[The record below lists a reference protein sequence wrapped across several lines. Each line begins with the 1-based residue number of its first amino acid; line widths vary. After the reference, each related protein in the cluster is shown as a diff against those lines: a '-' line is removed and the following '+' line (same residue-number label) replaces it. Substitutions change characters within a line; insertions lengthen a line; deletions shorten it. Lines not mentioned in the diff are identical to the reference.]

1 MRTSRRL
8 TLGAA
13 LTTVAF
19 IAAACGSGGGNDT
32 STAASAGAGTPAT
45 IASTLTLGG
54 PPECPQRPF
63 CIIGLK
69 DTYGVVF
76 GDFKPLDTGGPLTV
90 QALDSGAI
98 DVALLFS
105 TSSVISDKG
114 WVVLADDKALQQ
126 ADNIAPLVR
135 KDVDDPEIE
144 QLLNAVSGALTT
156 ENITALNAKVEID
169 KQDPADVAKGFL
181 QDQGLLPN
189 GGNGAGTTLI
199 VGVSGAFAEQQ
210 IVAEMYAQVLE
221 AGGYTVHR
229 QLDLASRE
237 VSEPALES
245 GDIDIKP
252 EYIGSELVFLDPNA
266 ETSGDPA
273 AEAAALK
280 PLLADKGIVLLDHS
294 AANDTNSFVVTQA
307 TADKYGLTSISDLAK
322 PLPSSS

>member
-8 TLGAA
+8 TLGATLA
-13 LTTVAF
+13 AVAF
-19 IAAACGSGGGNDT
+19 VAAACGSGGGNDT
-32 STAASAGAGTPAT
+32 SSTASAGAGTSAT

-69 DTYGVVF
+69 DTYGIVF

-114 WVVLADDKALQQ
+114 WVVLTDDKALQQ

-135 KDVDDPEIE
+135 KDVDNAEIDT
-144 QLLNAVSGALTT
+144 LLNAVSEALTT
-156 ENITALNAKVEID
+156 DNITALNAKVEID
-169 KQDPADVAKGFL
+169 KQDPADVATAFL
-181 QDQGLLPN
+181 KEQGLLPSD
-189 GGNGAGTTLI
+189 GNGAGTTLT

-210 IVAEMYAQVLE
+210 IVAEMYAQMLE
-221 AGGYTVHR
+221 AAGYKVDR

-237 VSEPALES
+237 VSQPALEK

-266 ETSGDPA
+266 QTSGDPA
-273 AEAAALK
+273 AEAATLE
-280 PLLADKGIVLLDHS
+280 PLLADKGIVLLPYS
-294 AANDTNSFVVTQA
+294 AANDTNSFVVTQE
-307 TADKYGLTSISDLAK
+307 TADTYGLSSLSDLAK
-322 PLPSSS
+322 PLPSS

>member
-13 LTTVAF
+13 LAAVALV
-19 IAAACGSGGGNDT
+19 AAACGSGGGNDAS
-32 STAASAGAGTPAT
+32 STASAGAGTPAT

-69 DTYGVVF
+69 DTYGIEF
-76 GDFKPLDTGGPLTV
+76 GDFKALDTGPLTV

-105 TSSVISDKG
+105 TSSVIADKG
-114 WVVLADDKALQQ
+114 WVVLADDKSLQQ

-135 KDVDDPEIE
+135 KDADNAEID
-144 QLLNAVSGALTT
+144 QLLNAVSAALTT
-156 ENITALNAKVEID
+156 ENITALNAKVELD

-181 QDQGLLPN
+181 QDQGLLPS
-189 GGNGAGTTLI
+189 GGNGAGTTLT

-210 IVAEMYAQVLE
+210 IVAEMYAQMLE
-221 AGGYTVHR
+221 AAGYKVDR

-237 VSEPALES
+237 VSEPALEN

-252 EYIGSELVFLDPNA
+252 EYIGSELVFLDANA
-266 ETSGDPA
+266 QTSGDPA
-273 AEAAALK
+273 AEAATLK
-280 PLLADKGIVLLDHS
+280 PLLAAKGIVLLPYS
-294 AANDTNSFVVTQA
+294 QANDTNSFVVTKA
-307 TADKYGLTSISDLAK
+307 TADKYGLVSLSDLAK